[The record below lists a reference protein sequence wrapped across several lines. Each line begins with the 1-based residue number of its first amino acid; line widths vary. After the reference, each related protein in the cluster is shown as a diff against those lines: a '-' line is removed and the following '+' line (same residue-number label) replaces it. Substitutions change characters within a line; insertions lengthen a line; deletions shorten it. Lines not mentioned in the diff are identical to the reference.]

1 MISPFKCTSRK
12 KVRPSLLSNVQNCSP
27 HSVSDLWSIYW
38 SFLSSWQRNSF
49 CIFLCPCFN
58 QPLFFIFFYQE
69 YLVSEIFFHSSV
81 LRLFNTSEWCT
92 SICEA
97 RPLSV
102 MQVRSCL
109 SKSSIKSDGAP
120 KNRKSLRR
128 AHTLARFGRTTSVL
142 HCLAK
147 RSQVAVQSLPNVQ
160 SVLTWQARPLRNA
173 RTVASGTTLP
183 RSSILQS

>member
-1 MISPFKCTSRK
+1 MHIQEESTSFVTVQCTK
-12 KVRPSLLSNVQNCSP
+12 LFTTFCVRFVVNILEFSFVLTEEFLLYI
-27 HSVSDLWSIYW
+27 SVSMFQPT
-38 SFLSSWQRNSF
+38 SF
-49 CIFLCPCFN
+49 
-58 QPLFFIFFYQE
+58 FFFFYQE